1 MGPGPSKPAQAARRA
16 AWLSGSPAAEA
27 AAPAMRHDRRNSKQT
42 GRRYAA
48 QERASAPAGL
58 DFGNTAGLI
67 RGPGPSK
74 PEQAQRR
81 AAWLSGDPAAEAAR
95 ASAAAPAMR
104 RDRRN
109 SKQTG
114 RRYAAR
120 ERASAADF
128 DFANTAGLIR

>member
-1 MGPGPSKPAQAARRA
+1 
-16 AWLSGSPAAEA
+16 
-27 AAPAMRHDRRNSKQT
+27 MRHDRRNSKQT

-48 QERASAPAGL
+48 QERAAAPAGL

-95 ASAAAPAMR
+95 AAAAAPAQR

-109 SKQTG
+109 SKQKG
-114 RRYAAR
+114 RRFGWLTGSSS
-120 ERASAADF
+120 ASGSTPYS
-128 DFANTAGLIR
+128 ANTAGLIRGPGPSKSEQARRRAAWFNDVGH

>member
-1 MGPGPSKPAQAARRA
+1 
-16 AWLSGSPAAEA
+16 
-27 AAPAMRHDRRNSKQT
+27 MRHDRRNSKQT

-48 QERASAPAGL
+48 QERASAADF

-74 PEQAQRR
+74 PEQAARR

-95 ASAAAPAMR
+95 AAAAAPAQR

-109 SKQTG
+109 SKQKG
-114 RRYAAR
+114 RRFGWLTGSPSGGSTLNS
-120 ERASAADF
+120 E
-128 DFANTAGLIR
+128 NTAGLIRGPGPSKAEQARRRAAWFSDVGH